1 LVKFLHQ
8 FLKLKFRGIFLEFN
22 GRRFKYLMPFKL
34 LNTLNLK
41 AMIPKKNPKANL
53 ETRRG
58 MFFLIG
64 LAFSLGWALLAF
76 EWETGVP
83 ATRGWGTVN
92 IEAAEDTYL
101 PPVTKPQPPAPPVK
115 QVSFFELVD
124 NFADIPEAPD
134 LLPTEATGD
143 TWIDVSYVLKETPAE
158 KPVEE
163 EVLLFAD
170 QMPEFPGGEQALRR
184 FIAAAVRYPLVAQEN
199 GVEGTVFLS
208 FVIDEEGQ
216 VTQIAVMRGVDPSL
230 DKEAV
235 RVVQNMPRWK
245 PGRQAGRTVKVQYQI
260 PIVFQLQ

>member
-1 LVKFLHQ
+1 
-8 FLKLKFRGIFLEFN
+8 
-22 GRRFKYLMPFKL
+22 M
-34 LNTLNLK
+34 
-41 AMIPKKNPKANL
+41 
-53 ETRRG
+53 
-58 MFFLIG
+58 
-64 LAFSLGWALLAF
+64 
-76 EWETGVP
+76 
-83 ATRGWGTVN
+83 
-92 IEAAEDTYL
+92 
-101 PPVTKPQPPAPPVK
+101 
-115 QVSFFELVD
+115 
-124 NFADIPEAPD
+124 
-134 LLPTEATGD
+134 
-143 TWIDVSYVLKETPAE
+143 
-158 KPVEE
+158 EE

-216 VTQIAVMRGVDPSL
+216 VTQIAVMRGVNSSL

>member
-1 LVKFLHQ
+1 
-8 FLKLKFRGIFLEFN
+8 
-22 GRRFKYLMPFKL
+22 
-34 LNTLNLK
+34 
-41 AMIPKKNPKANL
+41 MIPKKNPKANL

-64 LAFSLGWALLAF
+64 LALSLGMSLLAF
-76 EWETGVP
+76 EWKTGVP
-83 ATRGWGTVN
+83 ATQGWGTVN
-92 IEAAEDTYL
+92 IQVAEDTYL
-101 PPVTKPQPPAPPVK
+101 PPVTQRQPPAAPVK

-124 NFADIPEAPD
+124 NFADIADVPD
-134 LLPTEATGD
+134 LMVTEATGD

-158 KPVEE
+158 EPLEE

-170 QMPEFPGGEQALRR
+170 QMPEFPGGELALRR

-208 FVIDEEGQ
+208 FVIDEEGR
-216 VTQIAVMRGVDPSL
+216 VTQIVVMRGVDPSL

-235 RVVQNMPRWK
+235 RVVENMPRWK
-245 PGRQAGRTVKVQYQI
+245 PGRQAGRAVKVQYRI